1 MKEFLIGFRNSIR
14 ILNQIDDYDDI
25 DELKGDVEHVVT
37 QMAQNKP
44 EFPYFMDERSI
55 MEILGE
61 VIRRCQED
69 MAEDW
74 VKEEPRLKYENEWDT
89 AETIS
94 AFEEFMIVNLSK
106 TAADEVLDV
115 ARPYIEKRVRDVL
128 RKRTVFENITNLYEK
143 AKHG

>member
-14 ILNQIDDYDDI
+14 ILNQIEDYEDI
-25 DELKGDVEHVVT
+25 DDLKHDLEYVMK
-37 QMAQNKP
+37 QMVDNQPK
-44 EFPYFMDERSI
+44 FPYFMDEDAI
-55 MEILGE
+55 MGITAE

-94 AFEEFMIVNLSK
+94 AFEEFMIVNISK
-106 TAADEVLDV
+106 TASDEVLDI

-128 RKRTVFENITNLYEK
+128 RKRTAFENITNLYEK